1 MLPVLTFQVQ
11 QGWLERRKEH
21 LIGRR
26 QEMAKK
32 EKKLCKWK
40 EERLTEKL
48 DEFMDIVRQP
58 KFLCKNCGRVA
69 DDKKWLHKPISIK

>member
-1 MLPVLTFQVQ
+1 MLPASTFQVR
-11 QGWLERRKEH
+11 QGWLERREEFSTK
-21 LIGRR
+21 RR

-40 EERLTEKL
+40 EDRLTEKL